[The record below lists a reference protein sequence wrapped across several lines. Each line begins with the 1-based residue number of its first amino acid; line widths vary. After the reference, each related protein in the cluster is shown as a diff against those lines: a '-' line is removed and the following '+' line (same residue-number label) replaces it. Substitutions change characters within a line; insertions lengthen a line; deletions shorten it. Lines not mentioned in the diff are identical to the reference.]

1 MSACAGRGKWRIAA
15 ALPLARGQAQS
26 PVVSGLPRHPR
37 TQAPE
42 VPARQAPPA
51 GWTARTPPAPPALT
65 TDQGPSFARAL
76 WRIAAANVS
85 CGNAVTLF
93 DDGAT
98 TFDAMIAMIDE
109 AQHSV
114 MLETYVLRNDGVGKR
129 FAAALAG
136 AAARKVRVR
145 LLSDWVGSRGTGH
158 SYFAALRGA
167 GVDCR
172 VFNRPGWRRW
182 FGLIPRDHRK
192 VLVVDDAIGFT
203 GGIGIGE
210 QWRRG
215 ILLKRRSPWR
225 DTCVRIVGPAAKDMT
240 RAFEGMWRRA
250 AGERPSRTR
259 RRLTRAA
266 RGADL
271 EPASAAP
278 SLVGII
284 EGEPG
289 RMRVGRT
296 LHLQAAAAQR
306 SFWLASAY
314 FVPTFAETEAL
325 AGAARDGVD
334 VRLLVPSTYD
344 HPWVRGFAIRF
355 YNRLL
360 RNGVRIWEWRG
371 EMMHAKSTVVDGKWV
386 RVGST
391 DFNPL
396 GVAIN
401 FELDALIEDATVGAT
416 AEAMFL
422 RDLTLSKEIRRRRS
436 LRD

>member
-1 MSACAGRGKWRIAA
+1 V
-15 ALPLARGQAQS
+15 ALP
-26 PVVSGLPRHPR
+26 
-37 TQAPE
+37 
-42 VPARQAPPA
+42 
-51 GWTARTPPAPPALT
+51 PPAPPALSAA
-65 TDQGPSFARAL
+65 QGPSFARAL
-76 WRIAAANVS
+76 WRIAAADVS
-85 CGNAVTLF
+85 SGNAVTLF

-98 TFDAMIAMIDE
+98 TFDAMIAMIE
-109 AQHSV
+109 HARHSV
-114 MLETYVLRNDGVGKR
+114 ILETYILRDDGVGRR
-129 FAAALAG
+129 FATALAA
-136 AAARKVRVR
+136 AAARKVHVR
-145 LLSDWVGSRGTGH
+145 LLADWVGARRTHG
-158 SYFAALRGA
+158 SYFSGLRRA
-167 GVDCR
+167 GVDVR
-172 VFNRPGWRRW
+172 IFNPPGWRRW
-182 FGLIPRDHRK
+182 LGLVPRDHRRL
-192 VLVVDDAIGFT
+192 LVADGAIGLT

-210 QWRRG
+210 QWQKG

-225 DTCVRIVGPAAKDMT
+225 DTCVRIVGPAATDMA

-250 AGERPSRTR
+250 AGKRPSRAR
-259 RRLTRAA
+259 RRLARAA

-271 EPASAAP
+271 DPARAAP
-278 SLVGII
+278 SLVGIV

-314 FVPTFAETEAL
+314 FLPTFAETEAL

-334 VRLLVPSTYD
+334 VRLLVPSKYD
-344 HPWVRGFAIRF
+344 HPWVRGFATRF

-371 EMMHAKSTVVDGKWV
+371 EMMHAKSAVVDGKWV

-401 FELDALIEDATVGAT
+401 FELDALIEDATVGAA

-422 RDLTLSKEIRRRRS
+422 RDLTHSKEIRRRKSRAG
-436 LRD
+436 